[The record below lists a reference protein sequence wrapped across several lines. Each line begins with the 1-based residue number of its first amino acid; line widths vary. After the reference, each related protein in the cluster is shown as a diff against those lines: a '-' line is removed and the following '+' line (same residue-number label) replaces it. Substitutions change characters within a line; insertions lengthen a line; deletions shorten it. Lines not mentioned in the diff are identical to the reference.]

1 MANAGLEP
9 GTSPSL
15 PGCDGIA
22 RGVAAALN
30 IAVPP
35 QTTGC
40 PRSKWFPK
48 TKWCPAHPPVPPEA
62 TGMGGAPFRRGR
74 NSTIL
79 VRGSGR
85 RKERRYGI
93 KSAQPHSEQGPLANA
108 GSEPGTSPSLPGC
121 DGLARGF
128 AAALPIE
135 GPATDDGLPRSE
147 RFHTKRSRTVYF
159 VC

>member
-1 MANAGLEP
+1 MQNILLNEDKCKERRYGIKSTQPHSEQGPLANAGLEP

-48 TKWCPAHPPVPPEA
+48 KN
-62 TGMGGAPFRRGR
+62 G
-74 NSTIL
+74 
-79 VRGSGR
+79 
-85 RKERRYGI
+85 
-93 KSAQPHSEQGPLANA
+93 AQPTHPWHQRPLEWGAHLSGEVGIRRSSSEESEDARKGGTGSSRLNPIPSRARWPTQDLNQGRA
-108 GSEPGTSPSLPGC
+108 
-121 DGLARGF
+121 
-128 AAALPIE
+128 
-135 GPATDDGLPRSE
+135 PASQDATA
-147 RFHTKRSRTVYF
+147 
-159 VC
+159 